1 MNDYHRSTTVH
12 YHADGYGPARPAI
25 NVKDRHSGMD
35 LIALERLV
43 GDAAVVLGESVTDT
57 LRNIAYERVASDF
70 WRAAQEMAEEKLGLG
85 EITQEGRSGG
95 WLVFTDFDPRTHP
108 TEVAESD
115 DEQDRTVEVWLAGYR
130 VMTEWADAYIAD
142 APRKVAALAQS
153 LAMDALGER
162 PAYRMFATERLVR

>member
-25 NVKDRHSGMD
+25 NVKCHSGKD
-35 LIALERLV
+35 FVIALERLV
-43 GDAAVVLGESVTDT
+43 GDAAVVLGE
-57 LRNIAYERVASDF
+57 IAYERVASDF